1 MSIEERRHRNKLASA
16 KYRAKKQAN
25 IKTISSK
32 VSELMES
39 NSELSD
45 ELNRVKQENAV
56 LRAMCEKMM
65 AQNPSLAH
73 QDAFNH
79 AIL

>member
-1 MSIEERRHRNKLASA
+1 M
-16 KYRAKKQAN
+16 
-25 IKTISSK
+25 KTISTK

-45 ELNRVKQENAV
+45 ELKRVKQENAV

-65 AQNPSLAH
+65 AQNPSLAN
-73 QDAFNH
+73 QDAFSH
-79 AIL
+79 VIL